1 MLCKFFKKTSDF
13 RLYRLLTNLYMNKK
27 TKDSK
32 IIPLADRV
40 LVRPLTEE
48 EMEKKTDFGII
59 IPETVD
65 EEKTRDQGIV
75 VAVGAGKYDDG
86 KLNKM
91 TVKVGD
97 KVLFSKYGY
106 DEVKINNKEFF
117 ILKEENILAIIP
129 IKGSNSITLKRLNI
143 VCAIAI

>member
-1 MLCKFFKKTSDF
+1 MLCKFFKKTFDF

-117 ILKEENILAIIP
+117 ILKEENILAII
-129 IKGSNSITLKRLNI
+129 S
-143 VCAIAI
+143 

>member
-1 MLCKFFKKTSDF
+1 
-13 RLYRLLTNLYMNKK
+13 MNKK

-97 KVLFSKYGY
+97 RVLFSKYAF
-106 DEVKINNKEFF
+106 DEVKIKSEEFF
-117 ILKEENILAIIP
+117 ILKEENILAII
-129 IKGSNSITLKRLNI
+129 
-143 VCAIAI
+143 A

>member
-1 MLCKFFKKTSDF
+1 
-13 RLYRLLTNLYMNKK
+13 MNKK

-117 ILKEENILAIIP
+117 ILKEENILAII
-129 IKGSNSITLKRLNI
+129 S
-143 VCAIAI
+143 

>member
-1 MLCKFFKKTSDF
+1 
-13 RLYRLLTNLYMNKK
+13 MNKK

-75 VAVGAGKYDDG
+75 LAVGAGKYDDG

-97 KVLFSKYGY
+97 RVLFSKYAF
-106 DEVKINNKEFF
+106 DEVKIKSEEFF
-117 ILKEENILAIIP
+117 ILKEENILAII
-129 IKGSNSITLKRLNI
+129 
-143 VCAIAI
+143 A